1 MKIKYPSKIY
11 LIVSVCLIL
20 SLMISVTMLSGCGK
34 SEVTVPDVVGMSQ
47 EEAESVISDAGL
59 TMKVSRERYSKETP
73 EGYIDKMDTKA
84 GETLQKGEEVK
95 VVISL
100 GKGVMVPSMSVLTGS
115 EAENLLTVLGLKC
128 TIVEEYSDEVPEGN
142 VISYTDPGATLPVGS
157 EVTVT
162 VSKGPQ
168 P

>member
-1 MKIKYPSKIY
+1 MKIKFPSY
-11 LIVSVCLIL
+11 LKFIISICIVVSLLLSV
-20 SLMISVTMLSGCGK
+20 VMLSGCGT

-59 TMKVSRERYSKETP
+59 TMKISRERYSKETP

-84 GETLQKGEEVK
+84 GETLQKGDEVK

-100 GKGVMVPSMSVLTGS
+100 GKGVMVPSMSILTGS

-128 TIVEEYSDEVPEGN
+128 VIVEEYSDEVPEGN

>member
-1 MKIKYPSKIY
+1 MKTKFYYCIRLVSCI
-11 LIVSVCLIL
+11 IVISALIL
-20 SLMISVTMLSGCGK
+20 SVSALAGCGN
-34 SEVTVPDVVGMSQ
+34 SEVSVPDVVGMSQ
-47 EEAESVISDAGL
+47 EEAQNTITDAGL

-95 VVISL
+95 VVVSL

-128 TIVEEYSDEVPEGN
+128 VIVEEYSDEVPEGN